1 MNIDAI
7 AIKAVRIVLDYCY
20 AEGIADPSKQKLWV
34 DARNWAKCIFEPTP
48 EAVAAFIIGEDEDY
62 PIYLPTQDEAEILV
76 KFLDI
81 NTVMT
86 IA

>member
-20 AEGIADPSKQKLWV
+20 AEGIAAPSKEKLWV
-34 DARNWAKCIFEPTP
+34 DARNWAKCLFEPTP
-48 EAVAAFIIGEDEDY
+48 EEVAAFIIGEDKA
-62 PIYLPTQDEAEILV
+62 EAEILI

-81 NTVMT
+81 HTVMT
-86 IA
+86 ID

>member
-20 AEGIADPSKQKLWV
+20 AKGIAAPSKEKLWV
-34 DARNWAKCIFEPTP
+34 DARNWDKCIFEPTP

-62 PIYLPTQDEAEILV
+62 PIYRPTKAEAEILV

-81 NTVMT
+81 HTVMT
-86 IA
+86 ID

>member
-20 AEGIADPSKQKLWV
+20 AEGIAAPSTEKLWV

-48 EAVAAFIIGEDEDY
+48 EEVAAFILGEDEDY
-62 PIYLPTQDEAEILV
+62 PIYRPTKAEAEILV

-81 NTVMT
+81 HTVMT
-86 IA
+86 ID

>member
-20 AEGIADPSKQKLWV
+20 AEGIAAPSEEKLWV
-34 DARNWAKCIFEPTP
+34 DARNWSKCIFEPTP
-48 EAVAAFIIGEDEDY
+48 EEVAAFIIGEDEDY
-62 PIYLPTQDEAEILV
+62 PIYCPTKAEAEILV

-81 NTVMT
+81 HTVMS
-86 IA
+86 ID

>member
-7 AIKAVRIVLDYCY
+7 AIKAVRIVLDYCH
-20 AEGIADPSKQKLWV
+20 AEGIAAPSKEKLWV

-48 EAVAAFIIGEDEDY
+48 EAVAAFILGGDDDY
-62 PIYLPTQDEAEILV
+62 PIYRPTKAEAEILI

-81 NTVMT
+81 HTVMT
-86 IA
+86 ID

>member
-20 AEGIADPSKQKLWV
+20 AEGIAAPSQEKLWV

-48 EAVAAFIIGEDEDY
+48 EAVAAFILGGDDDY
-62 PIYLPTQDEAEILV
+62 PIYRPTKAEAEILV

-81 NTVMT
+81 HTVMT
-86 IA
+86 ID